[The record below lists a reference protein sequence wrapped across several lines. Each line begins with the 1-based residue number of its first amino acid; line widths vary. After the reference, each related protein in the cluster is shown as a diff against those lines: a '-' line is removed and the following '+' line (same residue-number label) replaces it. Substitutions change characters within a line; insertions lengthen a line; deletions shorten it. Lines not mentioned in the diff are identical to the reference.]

1 MARGKRGYWHEL
13 PGFRL
18 YSEMPEIAAALESYL
33 LEAREEILLEIY
45 IFEAGDWP
53 GRVMDILE
61 AKAQAGLRVR
71 VTLDAIGSMAFP
83 RAWSERL
90 EAAGAQV
97 IWFNRLK
104 FLHLRRTMRRTHRRI
119 LVIDGELAVTGGFAI
134 ADDWLTGARTGRPYR
149 DLMIAFQGPLV
160 IQMRTAFASVHPHA
174 LAPLRGGRPVLEAG
188 TGLGRG
194 RLLINAPPSRTMIH
208 KRLVAAIR
216 SARREVWIAS
226 PYFNPDFWVRRA
238 LYRAARRGVD
248 VRILLPGA
256 LTDHPILRYG
266 SRRYYHKMLTAGI
279 RIFEYTPAFLHSK
292 CAIVDGRWASVGS
305 ANLDLLSHWF
315 NRELNLECRGR
326 PLVSL
331 LVALFSREL
340 RLSREIL
347 LQDWQMRPFWERLL
361 EEGLGIVDRLLQRR
375 TLARYRR

>member
-1 MARGKRGYWHEL
+1 MARREHGYWHEL

-18 YSEMPEIAAALESYL
+18 YSEMPEIAAALENYL
-33 LEAREEILLEIY
+33 LGAREEILLEIY

-53 GRVMDILE
+53 ERIFDCLL
-61 AKAQAGLRVR
+61 AQAEAGLRVR

-83 RAWSERL
+83 RAWFERL
-90 EAAGAQV
+90 KAAGAQV
-97 IWFNRLK
+97 SWYNRLK
-104 FLHLRRTMRRTHRRI
+104 FLRLRRTMRRTHRRI
-119 LVIDGELAVTGGFAI
+119 LVIDGEIAVTGGFAI
-134 ADDWLTGARTGRPYR
+134 AEDWLTGAWTGRPYR

-160 IQMRTAFASVHPHA
+160 AQMRTAFASAHAHA
-174 LAPLRGGRPVLEAG
+174 LSPLRGNRHMAAG
-188 TGLGRG
+188 PGLGRG
-194 RLLINAPPSRTMIH
+194 RLLLNAPPSRTMIH

-216 SARREVWIAS
+216 AARREVWIAS

-248 VRILLPGA
+248 VRILLPGP

-266 SRRYYHKMLTAGI
+266 NRRYYHKMLASGV
-279 RIFEYTPAFLHSK
+279 RIFEYTPAFMHSK
-292 CAIVDGRWASVGS
+292 CAIVDGRWATIGS

-315 NRELNLECRGR
+315 NQELNLECRGR
-326 PLVSL
+326 PLVGL

-340 RLSREIL
+340 RLSQEIL
-347 LQDWQMRPFWERLL
+347 LQDWQVRPVWERLL
-361 EEGLGIVDRLLQRR
+361 EEGLGVFDRLLQRR